1 MVGTWLHQ
9 AEGALRQEIV
19 IHQAHDETANTVH
32 RALEQHKVSMEPYTG
47 EKTRTPNHFKGA
59 GYSGDSIS
67 LCSCAVCI
75 YTGQDVLKSLE
86 SHQQVFQRIH
96 KDRSVDGV
104 PVPPDQLQDM
114 AER

>member
-1 MVGTWLHQ
+1 M
-9 AEGALRQEIV
+9 
-19 IHQAHDETANTVH
+19 NTECINTF
-32 RALEQHKVSMEPYTG
+32 LCLFSYL
-47 EKTRTPNHFKGA
+47 
-59 GYSGDSIS
+59 YSVYP
-67 LCSCAVCI
+67 A
-75 YTGQDVLKSLE
+75 QDVLKSLE